1 MFPKGSG
8 HYKVG
13 LFLVLLRLSGAL
25 RAEFPSLSSGIYS
38 ESQTERGAELYGTY
52 CAHCH
57 LPSFFTNIDIT
68 WNGMSILD
76 LYYKVSGSMPADKPR
91 ALTQSQYLKI
101 VAWILT
107 VNGFP
112 SGNNPMTLNNNLGL
126 IKFKSGLLPG
136 K

>member
-1 MFPKGSG
+1 MFLEDSG
-8 HYKVG
+8 HCKVG
-13 LFLVLLRLSGAL
+13 LFLFLLLLPVAL
-25 RAEFPSLSSGIYS
+25 RSESSSLSKGIYS
-38 ESQTERGAELYGTY
+38 ESQTGHGAELYGDY

-57 LPSFFTNIDIT
+57 LPSFFTNIDSS

-101 VAWILT
+101 VAWILA

-112 SGNNPMTLNNNLGL
+112 SGNNPMLLDNNLGL
-126 IKFKSGLLPG
+126 IKFKSGG
-136 K
+136 E